1 MVVHRQYHSKKDPN
15 SSSTRLLHLTIPV
28 TSNFLYSTNDFV
40 WNNPMEL
47 DLLNMKKAPSLTST
61 DENHFLNVLPCMR
74 RLYTIF
80 NSICP
85 NLYRIHCSDSLR
97 ILQEI
102 ICLIDEYL
110 HIHLPSNIPINELL
124 YNEEYFDDFIHK
136 LRFSP
141 FNYVYP
147 NNYSSSKKPEIHC
160 FGQGIHACNDNNKLN
175 QTTLFCFELTSS
187 LENNFCLPID
197 IVILDPNENIVS
209 NDVKYINTYDQGYT
223 KLFSCCY
230 KPITQ
235 AGIYKISFL
244 YNHIQLTTDPF
255 TVFIKNPDQLKEQ
268 SLSEDAK
275 EMNVQ
280 EIPQY
285 ELEGDGCS
293 TKVILNSI
301 ARFRLR
307 INSSTNSH
315 HQSTVDPF
323 SLSII
328 DPFGHTIVV
337 QRRILS
343 SDLLELT
350 YQPMSIGEHKL
361 TISYNNK
368 IHRQLII
375 DVIHDEIN
383 YLSKLKPFGPGLQRA
398 IVGIPTEFY
407 VDLSQQKLINPTINT
422 NHIQFCL
429 EPSYHAEIDYEQHM
443 ATVRYTPLIEG
454 KCPIHIL
461 EHNKDIQHSP
471 FIANIKKENILH
483 NKPSIHITGL
493 SQNII
498 VHRPVEF
505 EVSIDN
511 PFDDSTYTL
520 HIEILTDENSPS
532 VSIDRHDPSSYKCSF
547 IPNTLGRYIIS
558 IDYAGIVPENNPF
571 YCEATQEKDIQ
582 LTGPAVNNQC
592 LTLNEPTHF
601 YFKLEDLLMKNSNET
616 NSTYESGYSS
626 NDDTSLNSSIT
637 DGTKEINDEHNNYRV
652 TITDGHGNKKSN
664 VSIKNL
670 KENMNDNV
678 RVDFTPD
685 EQILF
690 INISCT
696 W

>member
-280 EIPQY
+280 
-285 ELEGDGCS
+285 
-293 TKVILNSI
+293 
-301 ARFRLR
+301 
-307 INSSTNSH
+307 
-315 HQSTVDPF
+315 
-323 SLSII
+323 
-328 DPFGHTIVV
+328 
-337 QRRILS
+337 
-343 SDLLELT
+343 
-350 YQPMSIGEHKL
+350 
-361 TISYNNK
+361 
-368 IHRQLII
+368 
-375 DVIHDEIN
+375 
-383 YLSKLKPFGPGLQRA
+383 
-398 IVGIPTEFY
+398 
-407 VDLSQQKLINPTINT
+407 
-422 NHIQFCL
+422 
-429 EPSYHAEIDYEQHM
+429 
-443 ATVRYTPLIEG
+443 G
-454 KCPIHIL
+454 K
-461 EHNKDIQHSP
+461 
-471 FIANIKKENILH
+471 KK
-483 NKPSIHITGL
+483 
-493 SQNII
+493 
-498 VHRPVEF
+498 
-505 EVSIDN
+505 
-511 PFDDSTYTL
+511 
-520 HIEILTDENSPS
+520 
-532 VSIDRHDPSSYKCSF
+532 
-547 IPNTLGRYIIS
+547 
-558 IDYAGIVPENNPF
+558 
-571 YCEATQEKDIQ
+571 
-582 LTGPAVNNQC
+582 
-592 LTLNEPTHF
+592 
-601 YFKLEDLLMKNSNET
+601 
-616 NSTYESGYSS
+616 
-626 NDDTSLNSSIT
+626 
-637 DGTKEINDEHNNYRV
+637 
-652 TITDGHGNKKSN
+652 KK
-664 VSIKNL
+664 K
-670 KENMNDNV
+670 
-678 RVDFTPD
+678 
-685 EQILF
+685 
-690 INISCT
+690 
-696 W
+696 